1 MFKIKIF
8 DLFLVNVKL
17 NVTFLFTFDI
27 DIDNGG
33 RDFPLTELY
42 DVISENVLYMGHVLN
57 LTL

>member
-33 RDFPLTELY
+33 RDFPMTELY
-42 DVISENVLYMGHVLN
+42 DVISENVLGHVLN